1 MWILEYPR
9 NDKIIKK
16 WLHPNN
22 SYQIGRINDPSE
34 HEVHLNELY
43 ISKRHLIISIGSIS
57 LQDVTNAGLHTPL
70 KITFQSKARTS
81 VNGEVF
87 QLNKTDP
94 QPIEVAHFTQESE
107 LNFKFKSGT
116 PLRMKL
122 SWVPFNI
129 GRLRANMKEDETVQ
143 KDILKDSLLQL
154 FNSNVDIRIIQDFSL
169 VTHVIT
175 PSDEKFWFG
184 LGIALARGVP
194 IVGMDWPKYVL
205 SNIKYFEKWLYSS
218 AIISAS
224 LLPTTSR
231 NDIKYFVPN
240 SKRSSLLSGVIVYSI
255 SVGDKSDYFKL
266 LSKWITALSGE
277 VIDVSN
283 LRDTTQ
289 ILAEINNTK
298 GASKIFIME
307 SNKPT
312 LEESTLS
319 NHICQELQ
327 TFVPINPSLLYDSV
341 VNVNIDNLK
350 IKRAARASELEL
362 PNEVSIKSE
371 SISPQKRRLGSRK
384 SKKVDR
390 LAFFDFSSMPISQ
403 SQGQSSSQVEPPI
416 PVEESIQ
423 PLPES
428 EVTEQHV
435 VDMNSSQAQSS
446 SAEDSSPKGIEKKRR
461 LEEEEV
467 ENLRKKSKTTD
478 NQGEGSQITKKH
490 SLMDDI
496 EVSDI
501 QQEKRQK
508 VIVPK
513 VTLKDAIFQTKSKA
527 TDAIRKELGI
537 GSQDVH
543 EGLTNLAIVESVDIP
558 LRSRKEQQPQQQQQQ
573 PGSNMAW
580 HDRKD
585 FKKFKKNIALKSRV
599 SRSFVEMELVDTD
612 ARAPGSAPRRNV
624 SISQT
629 MEELLRQEQLN
640 KKKVVNLAK
649 DFDGAMEDING
660 FNPGNGDDNDNDSF
674 SFRNDSTN
682 QSLFVSEDSQT
693 NEENSGRVNT
703 NNRKVDYESDD
714 DSDDDQPKFGFS
726 KRY

>member
-1 MWILEYPR
+1 M
-9 NDKIIKK
+9 
-16 WLHPNN
+16 
-22 SYQIGRINDPSE
+22 
-34 HEVHLNELY
+34 
-43 ISKRHLIISIGSIS
+43 
-57 LQDVTNAGLHTPL
+57 QDVTNAGLHTPL
-70 KITFQSKARTS
+70 KITFQSKARTL

-122 SWVPFNI
+122 TWVPFNI
-129 GRLRANMKEDETVQ
+129 GRLKANMKEDETIQ

-154 FNSNVDIRIIQDFSL
+154 FNSNVDIRIIQDFLL

-194 IVGMDWPKYVL
+194 IVGIDWPKYVL
-205 SNIKYFEKWLYSS
+205 SNIKYFEKWLYGS
-218 AIISAS
+218 AIISAL

-240 SKRSSLLSGVIVYSI
+240 SKRSSLLLGITVYSI

-266 LSKWITALSGE
+266 LKKWVTALSGE

-283 LRDTTQ
+283 LRETAQ

-298 GASKIFIME
+298 NDSKIFIME

-319 NHICQELQ
+319 NQICQELQ
-327 TFVPINPSLLYDSV
+327 IFAPISPSLLYDSV
-341 VNVNIDNLK
+341 VNISIDNLEVK
-350 IKRAARASELEL
+350 KAVRAPEIEL
-362 PNEVSIKSE
+362 PIEPSIKTE

-384 SKKVDR
+384 AKKVDR
-390 LAFFDFSSMPISQ
+390 LAFFDFSSMPVSQ
-403 SQGQSSSQVEPPI
+403 TQAQANSQVEPQI
-416 PVEESIQ
+416 HVDESIQ
-423 PLPES
+423 PLAES
-428 EVTEQHV
+428 DVSEQPAV
-435 VDMNSSQAQSS
+435 EINSSQVIPA
-446 SAEDSSPKGIEKKRR
+446 SAEDSISIDTEKKRR

-467 ENLRKKSKTTD
+467 ENLRKKSKITD
-478 NQGEGSQITKKH
+478 NQGESLQNTRKH
-490 SLMDDI
+490 PLLDDI
-496 EVSDI
+496 EVSEI
-501 QQEKRQK
+501 QQEEKRQK

-537 GSQDVH
+537 GSQDIH
-543 EGLTNLAIVESVDIP
+543 DGLTNLAIVELVDIP
-558 LRSRKEQQPQQQQQQ
+558 LRSRKEQQLQQL
-573 PGSNMAW
+573 PNSNMAW
-580 HDRKD
+580 RDRKD
-585 FKKFKKNIALKSRV
+585 FKKFKKNIPLKSRV
-599 SRSFVEMELVDTD
+599 SRSFVEMELVDVD
-612 ARAPGSAPRRNV
+612 ARAPGSNSKRNV
-624 SISQT
+624 TISQT
-629 MEELLRQEQLN
+629 MEELLRQEQRN
-640 KKKVVNLAK
+640 RKQVVDLAK

-660 FNPGNGDDNDNDSF
+660 FNPGNDDDGDNDNDSF
-674 SFRNDSTN
+674 SFRNNSAN
-682 QSLFVSEDSQT
+682 QSLFVSEDSQM
-693 NEENSGRVNT
+693 NERNVGRVNT
-703 NNRKVDYESDD
+703 NSRKVDYESDD